1 GASFHL
7 GTKNTLAYIARLP
20 LIRKVMPTA
29 LLIATIRHPYDSLNS
44 WANTFEHLRQAA
56 VERQPFGCPDDLAL
70 TGWQRKALLAIA
82 DTDHL
87 AVRRALWW
95 RYLALQLEDAG
106 DYVQLLRYEDFVEA

>member
-1 GASFHL
+1 
-7 GTKNTLAYIARLP
+7 TKNTLAYIARLP

-29 LLIATIRHPYDSLNS
+29 LLIATIRHPYDTLNS

-87 AVRRALWW
+87 AVRRAL
-95 RYLALQLEDAG
+95 
-106 DYVQLLRYEDFVEA
+106 

>member
-1 GASFHL
+1 
-7 GTKNTLAYIARLP
+7 NTLDYVARLP

-29 LLIATIRHPYDSLNS
+29 LLITTIRHPYATPNY
-44 WANTFEHLRQAA
+44 WANPSEHLRQAA

-87 AVRRALWW
+87 DVRRAL
-95 RYLALQLEDAG
+95 
-106 DYVQLLRYEDFVEA
+106 